1 MNKLKIVFISYEFY
15 PPYYSGK
22 LLMSHF
28 RFQNFNPETTE
39 VIVLT
44 KNVKGLPEGN
54 NSLIYHFY
62 KAHNFG
68 EGKVGKRLSAVY
80 YWIWAQIVVRRIEGI
95 SAIHFDE
102 PAVIPFPFLK
112 GWGSKMGWKA
122 FESIAN
128 WANKKNIPTF
138 YEYATSDIG
147 KDFDP
152 EPEKQEF
159 LNKVDKI
166 VSVSYRLNDAVAEE
180 LPEKA
185 LVAPYGIDVDLFVP
199 ITEKEKLLIRE
210 SFGTSGRNIV
220 FSFVGL
226 MVYRKGID
234 LICNA
239 FNRLCEE
246 RDDINLWMIGPQNEK
261 ESRHVH
267 DDEVAG
273 YKASL
278 GKNFEK
284 VAFFGNINDRNK
296 LARLMAASD
305 IFLFPTRREGFGL
318 APVEAM
324 SCGVPP
330 IIARIEGI
338 TDLANI
344 DGETGLYIQPG
355 DEDELFDAMK
365 VLAKD
370 RVKRKTMGIAA
381 RERVVNDFSINSHAK
396 TWLDIYKGTRGS

>member
-22 LLMSHF
+22 LLLSHF
-28 RFQNFNPETTE
+28 RFLEFNPETTD
-39 VIVLT
+39 VVVLT
-44 KNVKGLPEGN
+44 RNVKGLPEG
-54 NSLIYHFY
+54 SDFPIYRFH

-68 EGKVGKRLSAVY
+68 QGKIGKRLSAVY
-80 YWIWAQIVVRRIEGI
+80 YWIWAQVVVRRIKGI

-112 GWGSKMGWKA
+112 GWGSRMGWKA
-122 FESIAN
+122 FERIAA

-147 KDFDP
+147 KDFAP
-152 EPEKQEF
+152 EPEKRDF

-166 VSVSYRLNDAVAEE
+166 ISVSYRLNEAVAAE

-185 LVAPYGIDVDLFVP
+185 MAAPYGIHIDLFVP
-199 ITEKEKLLIRE
+199 VSEDEKSIIRE
-210 SFGTSGRNIV
+210 DSETPVRNIV

-226 MVYRKGID
+226 MVHRKGID

-278 GKNFEK
+278 GKNIEK
-284 VAFFGNINDRNK
+284 VTFFGNINDRKK
-296 LARLMAASD
+296 LARLIAASD

-355 DEDELFDAMK
+355 DEEGLLDAMRA
-365 VLAKD
+365 LASD
-370 RVKRKTMGIAA
+370 DARRNAMGTAA
-381 RERVVNDFSINSHAK
+381 RERVVEDFSIVSHAE
-396 TWLDIYKGTRGS
+396 TWLRFYSGLNGS